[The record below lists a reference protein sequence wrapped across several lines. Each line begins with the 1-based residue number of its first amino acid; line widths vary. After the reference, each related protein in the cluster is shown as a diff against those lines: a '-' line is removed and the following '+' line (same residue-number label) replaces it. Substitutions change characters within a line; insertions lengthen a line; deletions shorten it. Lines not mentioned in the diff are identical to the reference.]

1 MPMTPPPAARAPPHR
16 RRWGGKTK
24 RRPTTAAFA
33 PALPRSGPGAR
44 IDVHLRAEIERW
56 RHLRERSY
64 LLRERPIECALA
76 SRAEFLVG
84 VRALCRAV
92 GKFGHHD
99 IDIHPLAGRQLGQTA
114 EVGGK
119 LGFEL
124 GEKLRV
130 GTFVCAC
137 TARRLAL

>member
-1 MPMTPPPAARAPPHR
+1 GRCGPSSSLAGQGPAHL
-16 RRWGGKTK
+16 TK
-24 RRPTTAAFA
+24 KAACQGRLGAYFA
-33 PALPRSGPGAR
+33 RSGPGAR

-99 IDIHPLAGRQLGQTA
+99 IDIHPLAGSQLGQTA

-130 GTFVCAC
+130 GTLVCAC